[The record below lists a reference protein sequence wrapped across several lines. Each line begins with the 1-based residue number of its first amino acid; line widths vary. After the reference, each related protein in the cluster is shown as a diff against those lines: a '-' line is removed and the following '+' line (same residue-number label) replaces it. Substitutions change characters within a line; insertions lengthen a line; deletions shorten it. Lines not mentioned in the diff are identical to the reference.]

1 MLDAKHGQKQTNK
14 RRQQKRGERL
24 PKISGKIEAEIEI
37 HQNKWDAQKVRFWT
51 VYQYHSLLKIPMENT
66 SKISSKNFVG
76 KFNAPRN
83 W

>member
-37 HQNKWDAQKVRFWT
+37 HQNKWDAQKVRF
-51 VYQYHSLLKIPMENT
+51 
-66 SKISSKNFVG
+66 
-76 KFNAPRN
+76 
-83 W
+83 